1 MSYAFNTP
9 IIKPKL
15 YVPDDSETGFMPV
28 SQPALP
34 QETEQTHRKMTWL
47 FHKPQ
52 DHAVFPKEAQSTRLD
67 KKNGFQSLK
76 K

>member
-15 YVPDDSETGFMPV
+15 YVPGENDTGFMPV
-28 SQPALP
+28 SQPAIP
-34 QETEQTHRKMTWL
+34 QETDQTHRKMTWL

-52 DHAVFPKEAQSTRLD
+52 DHAVFPKEAQSARLE
-67 KKNGFQSLK
+67 KKK
-76 K
+76 

>member
-67 KKNGFQSLK
+67 KKMDSK
-76 K
+76 TSRK